1 MAIKVLLV
9 DDHKIL
15 REGLKAL
22 LKGVTDLEIVG
33 EASDGREAIDS
44 AALCRPDVIV
54 MDLVMPVLNGIE
66 ACQRIIAQSPGIA
79 VLILSSSQDRA
90 NVTAALKAGARGYLG
105 KDCIVAELEKGI
117 RAVAAG
123 KSYLDPRIT
132 DLLINMYTQKN
143 SQDALGNFVV
153 LSRREQDVLRHTA
166 DGRNTKDIAFTL
178 SISVKTVETH
188 RLNIMKKLNL
198 NSVAGLTKYAVREG
212 LSALW

>member
-1 MAIKVLLV
+1 MGIKVLLV

-22 LKGVTDLEIVG
+22 LESAVDIDVVG
-33 EASDGREAIDS
+33 EASDGREALDK
-44 AALCRPDVIV
+44 AEQFRPDVIV
-54 MDLVMPVLNGIE
+54 MDLVMPVMNGIE
-66 ACQRIIAQSPGIA
+66 ATQRIISVLPATA
-79 VLILSSSQDRA
+79 VIILSSSQDRA
-90 NVTAALKAGARGYLG
+90 NVTAALKAGAKGYLG
-105 KDCIVAELEKGI
+105 KECVVAELEKGI
-117 RAVAAG
+117 RAAASG

-132 DLLINMYTQKN
+132 ELLINMYTQKS

-153 LSRREQDVLRHTA
+153 LSKREQDVLRHTA

-198 NSVAGLTKYAVREG
+198 NSIAGLTKYAVREG
-212 LSALW
+212 LTSLW

>member
-1 MAIKVLLV
+1 MGIKVLLV
-9 DDHKIL
+9 DDHRIL

-22 LKGVTDLEIVG
+22 LAGIPDIEVVG
-33 EASDGREAIDS
+33 EASDGREAVDL
-44 AALCRPDVIV
+44 AAEFRPDVIV
-54 MDLVMPVLNGIE
+54 MDLVMPVMNGIE
-66 ACQRIIAQSPGIA
+66 ATQRILSHSNATSVI
-79 VLILSSSQDRA
+79 ILSSSRDRA
-90 NVTAALKAGARGYLG
+90 NVTAALKAGAKGYLG
-105 KDCIVAELEKGI
+105 KECIVAELEKGI

-132 DLLINMYTQKN
+132 ELLINMYTHK
-143 SQDALGNFVV
+143 SAQDALGNFVI
-153 LSRREQDVLRHTA
+153 LSKREQDVLRHTA

-212 LSALW
+212 LSSLW

>member
-1 MAIKVLLV
+1 MGIKVMLV

-22 LKGVTDLEIVG
+22 LKGVPDIEVVA
-33 EASDGREAIDS
+33 EASDGRDAIDKAQQS
-44 AALCRPDVIV
+44 SPDVVV
-54 MDLVMPVLNGIE
+54 MDLVMPVMNGIE
-66 ACQRIIAQSPGIA
+66 ATQRIIARSPATA

-90 NVTAALKAGARGYLG
+90 NVTAALKVGAKGYLG
-105 KDCIVAELEKGI
+105 KECVVAELEKGI

-132 DLLINMYTQKN
+132 ELLITMYTQK
-143 SQDALGNFVV
+143 SAQDALGNFVV
-153 LSRREQDVLRHTA
+153 LSKREQDVLRHTA

-212 LSALW
+212 LSSLW

>member
-1 MAIKVLLV
+1 MGIKVMLV

-22 LKGVTDLEIVG
+22 LKGVPDIDVVA
-33 EASDGREAIDS
+33 EASDGKDAIDKARQS
-44 AALCRPDVIV
+44 SPDVIV
-54 MDLVMPVLNGIE
+54 MDLVMPVMNGIE
-66 ACQRIIAQSPGIA
+66 ATQQIISRSPSTA

-90 NVTAALKAGARGYLG
+90 NVTAALKVGAKGYLG
-105 KDCIVAELEKGI
+105 KDCVIAELEKGI
-117 RAVAAG
+117 RAVASG

-132 DLLINMYTQKN
+132 ELLINMYTQK
-143 SQDALGNFVV
+143 STQDALGNFVV
-153 LSRREQDVLRHTA
+153 LSKREQDVLRHTA

-212 LSALW
+212 LSSLW

>member
-1 MAIKVLLV
+1 MGIKVMLV

-22 LKGVTDLEIVG
+22 LKGVSDIEVVA
-33 EASDGREAIDS
+33 EASDGKDAIDK
-44 AALCRPDVIV
+44 AAQSSPDVVV
-54 MDLVMPVLNGIE
+54 MDLVMPVMNGIE
-66 ACQRIIAQSPGIA
+66 ATQHIISRSPATA

-90 NVTAALKAGARGYLG
+90 NVTAALKVGAKGYLG
-105 KDCIVAELEKGI
+105 KECIVAELEKGI

-132 DLLINMYTQKN
+132 ELLITMYTQKS

-153 LSRREQDVLRHTA
+153 LSKREQDVLRHTA

-212 LSALW
+212 LSSLW

>member
-1 MAIKVLLV
+1 MGIKVMLV
-9 DDHKIL
+9 DDHRIL
-15 REGLKAL
+15 REGLKAM
-22 LKGVTDLEIVG
+22 LKGSSDIEVVA
-33 EASDGREAIDS
+33 EASDGREALDK
-44 AALCRPDVIV
+44 AALFRPEVIV
-54 MDLVMPVLNGIE
+54 MDLVMPVMNGIE
-66 ACQRIIAQSPGIA
+66 ACKRIVAEFPAMA

-90 NVTAALKAGARGYLG
+90 NVTAALKSGAKGYLG
-105 KDCIVAELEKGI
+105 KECIVTELEKGI

-132 DLLINMYTQKN
+132 ELLINMYTQKS

-153 LSRREQDVLRHTA
+153 LSKREQDVLRHTA

-212 LSALW
+212 LTSLW

>member
-1 MAIKVLLV
+1 MAIRVQLV
-9 DDHKIL
+9 DDHRIL

-22 LKGVTDLEIVG
+22 LKGIADIEVVA
-33 EASDGREAIDS
+33 EASDGREAVAKAS
-44 AALCRPDVIV
+44 EFRPDVIV
-54 MDLVMPVLNGIE
+54 MDLVMPVMNGID
-66 ACQRIIAQSPGIA
+66 AAQRILSTLPATG

-105 KDCIVAELEKGI
+105 KECVIAELEKGI

-132 DLLINMYTQKN
+132 ELLINLYTQK
-143 SQDALGNFVV
+143 SAPDALGNFVV
-153 LSRREQDVLRHTA
+153 LSKREQDVLRHMA

-198 NSVAGLTKYAVREG
+198 NSIAGLTKYAVREG
-212 LSALW
+212 LSSLW

>member
-1 MAIKVLLV
+1 MGIKVMLV
-9 DDHKIL
+9 DDHRIL

-22 LKGVTDLEIVG
+22 LKGSPDIEVVA
-33 EASDGREAIDS
+33 EASDGREALDK
-44 AALCRPDVIV
+44 AALFRPEVIV
-54 MDLVMPVLNGIE
+54 MDLVMPVMNGIE
-66 ACQRIIAQSPGIA
+66 ACKRIAVEFPATS

-90 NVTAALKAGARGYLG
+90 NVTAALKSGAKGYLG
-105 KDCIVAELEKGI
+105 KECIVAELEKGI

-132 DLLINMYTQKN
+132 EILINMYTQKN

-153 LSRREQDVLRHTA
+153 LSKREQDVLRHTA

-212 LSALW
+212 LTSLW

>member
-1 MAIKVLLV
+1 MGIKVMLV

-22 LKGVTDLEIVG
+22 LKGVSDIEVVA
-33 EASDGREAIDS
+33 EASDGRDAVDKAQQS
-44 AALCRPDVIV
+44 SPDVVV
-54 MDLVMPVLNGIE
+54 MDLVMPVMNGIE
-66 ACQRIIAQSPGIA
+66 ATQRIISRSPSTA

-90 NVTAALKAGARGYLG
+90 NVTAALKVGAKGYLG
-105 KDCIVAELEKGI
+105 KECVIAELEKGI

-132 DLLINMYTQKN
+132 ELLITMYTQK
-143 SQDALGNFVV
+143 STQDALGNFVV
-153 LSRREQDVLRHTA
+153 LSKREQDVLRHTA

-212 LSALW
+212 LSSLW

>member
-1 MAIKVLLV
+1 MGIRVLLV

-22 LKGVTDLEIVG
+22 LKGASDIDVVA
-33 EASDGREAIDS
+33 EASDGQEAVEK
-44 AALCRPDVIV
+44 AAQSCPDVVV
-54 MDLVMPVLNGIE
+54 MDLVMPVMNGIE
-66 ACQRIIAQSPGIA
+66 ATQRIISKHPATT

-90 NVTAALKAGARGYLG
+90 NVTAALKAGAKGYLG
-105 KDCIVAELEKGI
+105 KECIVAELEKGI

-132 DLLINMYTQKN
+132 ELLITMYTQRN
-143 SQDALGNFVV
+143 TQDALGNFVV
-153 LSRREQDVLRHTA
+153 LSKREQDVLRHTA

-198 NSVAGLTKYAVREG
+198 NSIAGLTKYAVREG
-212 LSALW
+212 LSSLW

>member
-1 MAIKVLLV
+1 MSIRVLLA

-22 LKGVTDLEIVG
+22 LKGASDIDVVA
-33 EASDGREAIDS
+33 EASDGQEAVEK
-44 AALCRPDVIV
+44 AAQSCPDVVV
-54 MDLVMPVLNGIE
+54 MDLVMPVMNGIE
-66 ACQRIIAQSPGIA
+66 ATQRIISKHPATT

-90 NVTAALKAGARGYLG
+90 NVTAALKAGAKGYLG
-105 KDCIVAELEKGI
+105 KECIVAELEKGI

-132 DLLINMYTQKN
+132 ELLITMYTQRN
-143 SQDALGNFVV
+143 TQDALGNFVV
-153 LSRREQDVLRHTA
+153 LSKREQDVLRHTA

-198 NSVAGLTKYAVREG
+198 NSIAGLTKYAVREG
-212 LSALW
+212 LSSLW

>member
-1 MAIKVLLV
+1 MGIKVMLV
-9 DDHKIL
+9 DDHSIL

-22 LKGVTDLEIVG
+22 LKGSADIEVVA
-33 EASDGREAIDS
+33 EASDGREAIDK
-44 AALCRPDVIV
+44 AALFRPEVIV
-54 MDLVMPVLNGIE
+54 MDLVMPVMNGIE
-66 ACQRIIAQSPGIA
+66 ACKRIAAEFPAMA

-90 NVTAALKAGARGYLG
+90 NVTAALKAGAKGYLG
-105 KDCIVAELEKGI
+105 KECIATELEKGI

-132 DLLINMYTQKN
+132 ELLINMYTQKS

-153 LSRREQDVLRHTA
+153 LSKREQDVLRHTA

-198 NSVAGLTKYAVREG
+198 NSIAGLTKYAVREG
-212 LSALW
+212 LTSLW

>member
-1 MAIKVLLV
+1 MAIKVMLV

-15 REGLKAL
+15 REGLRSL
-22 LKGVTDLEIVG
+22 LTTTTDIEVVA
-33 EASDGREAIDS
+33 EASDGREAVTK
-44 AALCRPDVIV
+44 ATQLRPDVIV
-54 MDLVMPVLNGIE
+54 MDLVMPVMNGID
-66 ACQRIIAQSPGIA
+66 AAQRILAVLPSTN

-90 NVTAALKAGARGYLG
+90 NVTAALKAGAKGYLG
-105 KDCIVAELEKGI
+105 KDCILAELEKGI

-132 DLLINMYTQKN
+132 ELLINMYTQKN
-143 SQDALGNFVV
+143 TQDALGNFVV
-153 LSRREQDVLRHTA
+153 LSKREQDVLRHMA

-198 NSVAGLTKYAVREG
+198 NSIAGLTKYAVREG
-212 LSALW
+212 LSSLW

>member
-22 LKGVTDLEIVG
+22 LKGVADLEVVG
-33 EASDGREAIDS
+33 EASDGREAIET

-54 MDLVMPVLNGIE
+54 MDLVMPVMNGIE
-66 ACQRIIAQSPGIA
+66 ACQRIIAQFPSTA

-105 KDCIVAELEKGI
+105 KECIVAELEKGI
-117 RAVAAG
+117 RAVATG

-132 DLLINMYTQKN
+132 ELLINMYTQKN

>member
-1 MAIKVLLV
+1 MGVRVLLV
-9 DDHKIL
+9 DDHKIM

-22 LKGVTDLEIVG
+22 LRGALDLEVVA
-33 EASDGREAIDS
+33 EASDGREAVEKAS
-44 AALCRPDVIV
+44 QSCPDVVV
-54 MDLVMPVLNGIE
+54 MDLIMPVMNGIE
-66 ACQRIIAQSPGIA
+66 ATQRIISRSPGTA

-105 KDCIVAELEKGI
+105 KECVVAELEKGI
-117 RAVAAG
+117 RAVASG

-132 DLLINMYTQKN
+132 ELLITMYTQKN
-143 SQDALGNFVV
+143 TQDALGNFVV
-153 LSRREQDVLRHTA
+153 LSKREQDVLRHTA

-198 NSVAGLTKYAVREG
+198 NSIAGLTKYAVREG
-212 LSALW
+212 LSSLW

>member
-1 MAIKVLLV
+1 MGIKVMLV

-22 LKGVTDLEIVG
+22 LKGISDIEVVA
-33 EASDGREAIDS
+33 EASDGKDAIDK
-44 AALCRPDVIV
+44 ALQSSPDVIV
-54 MDLVMPVLNGIE
+54 MDLVMPVMNGIE
-66 ACQRIIAQSPGIA
+66 ATQRIISRSPSTG

-90 NVTAALKAGARGYLG
+90 NVTAALKVGAKGYLG
-105 KDCIVAELEKGI
+105 KECVMAELEKGI

-132 DLLINMYTQKN
+132 ELLITMYTQK
-143 SQDALGNFVV
+143 SAQDALGNFVV
-153 LSRREQDVLRHTA
+153 LSKREQDVLRHTA

-212 LSALW
+212 LSSLW

>member
-1 MAIKVLLV
+1 MAIKVLLA
-9 DDHKIL
+9 DDHRIL

-22 LKGVTDLEIVG
+22 LRGAADIEVVA
-33 EASDGREAIDS
+33 EASDGREAVQM
-44 AALCRPDVIV
+44 AAQFRPDVIV
-54 MDLVMPVLNGIE
+54 MDLVMPVMNGIE
-66 ACQRIIAQSPGIA
+66 AAQRILAEFPA
-79 VLILSSSQDRA
+79 TRVLILSSNRDRA
-90 NVTAALKAGARGYLG
+90 NVTAALKSGVKGYLG
-105 KDCIVAELEKGI
+105 KECVVAELEKGI

-132 DLLINMYTQKN
+132 ELLINMYTQKN
-143 SQDALGNFVV
+143 SQDALGNFVA

-198 NSVAGLTKYAVREG
+198 NSIAGLTKYAVREG
-212 LSALW
+212 LSPLW

>member
-1 MAIKVLLV
+1 MGIKVMLV
-9 DDHKIL
+9 DDHRIL
-15 REGLKAL
+15 REGLKAM
-22 LKGVTDLEIVG
+22 LKGSSDIEVVA
-33 EASDGREAIDS
+33 EASDGREALDK
-44 AALCRPDVIV
+44 AALFRPEVIV
-54 MDLVMPVLNGIE
+54 MDLVMPVMNGIE
-66 ACQRIIAQSPGIA
+66 ACKRIVAEFPAMA

-90 NVTAALKAGARGYLG
+90 NVTAALKSGAKGYLG
-105 KDCIVAELEKGI
+105 KECIVTELEKGI

-132 DLLINMYTQKN
+132 ELLINMYTQKS

-153 LSRREQDVLRHTA
+153 LSKREQDVLRHTA
-166 DGRNTKDIAFTL
+166 DVRNTKDIAFTL

-212 LSALW
+212 LTSLW

>member
-1 MAIKVLLV
+1 MGIKVLLV
-9 DDHKIL
+9 DDHRIL

-22 LKGVTDLEIVG
+22 LKGVSDFEVVG
-33 EASDGREAIDS
+33 EASDGREAVDK

-54 MDLVMPVLNGIE
+54 MDLVMPVMNGIE
-66 ACQRIIAQSPGIA
+66 ACGRILTEAPATA

-105 KDCIVAELEKGI
+105 KECVVAELEKGI

-132 DLLINMYTQKN
+132 ELLINMYTQKN
-143 SQDALGNFVV
+143 TQDALGNFVV
-153 LSRREQDVLRHTA
+153 LSKREQDVLRHTA

-198 NSVAGLTKYAVREG
+198 NSIAGLTKYAVREG

>member
-1 MAIKVLLV
+1 MGIKVMLV

-22 LKGVTDLEIVG
+22 LKGVSDIEVVA
-33 EASDGREAIDS
+33 EASDGKDAIDKAQLTS
-44 AALCRPDVIV
+44 PDVVV
-54 MDLVMPVLNGIE
+54 MDLVMPVMNGIE
-66 ACQRIIAQSPGIA
+66 ATQRIIAQSPATA

-90 NVTAALKAGARGYLG
+90 NVTAALKVGAKGYLG
-105 KDCIVAELEKGI
+105 KECVIAELEKGI

-132 DLLINMYTQKN
+132 ELLITMYTQKS

-153 LSRREQDVLRHTA
+153 LSKREQDVLRHTA

-212 LSALW
+212 LSSLW

>member
-1 MAIKVLLV
+1 MGIKVLLV

-22 LKGVTDLEIVG
+22 LDGVSDIEVVA
-33 EASDGREAIDS
+33 EASDGKDAIDKAQLTS
-44 AALCRPDVIV
+44 PDVVV
-54 MDLVMPVLNGIE
+54 MDLIMPVMNGIE
-66 ACQRIIAQSPGIA
+66 ATQRIIARSPATA

-90 NVTAALKAGARGYLG
+90 NVTAALKVGAKGYLG
-105 KDCIVAELEKGI
+105 KECVIAELEKGI

-132 DLLINMYTQKN
+132 ELLITMYTQKS

-153 LSRREQDVLRHTA
+153 LSKREQDVLRHTA

-212 LSALW
+212 LSSLW

>member
-1 MAIKVLLV
+1 MGIKVMLV

-22 LKGVTDLEIVG
+22 LEGVSDIEVVA
-33 EASDGREAIDS
+33 EASDGKDAIDK
-44 AALCRPDVIV
+44 ALHSSPDVVV
-54 MDLVMPVLNGIE
+54 MDLVMPVMNGIE
-66 ACQRIIAQSPGIA
+66 ATQHIISRSPTTA

-90 NVTAALKAGARGYLG
+90 NVTAALKVGAKGYLG
-105 KDCIVAELEKGI
+105 KECVVAELEKGI

-132 DLLINMYTQKN
+132 ELLITMYTQKS

-153 LSRREQDVLRHTA
+153 LSKREQDVLRHTA

-212 LSALW
+212 LSSLW